1 MTTTFYTT
9 DAYVPST
16 NFAYNSVRHN
26 NINNNKLKLKSD
38 EQRKQLQR
46 TRLLPV
52 STFLSVVPRYGPTS
66 SDSSDTN
73 DILTSPEGES
83 QSSSSNNNA
92 KIKENFRN
100 LVEQV
105 MQISQPEHIPRL
117 LVNNIE
123 LIMGLQGEDGIH
135 VISSLLEDANQK
147 TKNDVNSI
155 KNGGDDDDDDENN
168 SSNNNYSYYTQ
179 TIQTVEMILT
189 FTEDFVKQAQEMDS
203 NNKNLLGKIM
213 KAMVKSDSDTS
224 ITGGEQRKDPN
235 DQEASS
241 ASSRE
246 EALDNVMK
254 EEKKNFTTGFL
265 RHIEGECNRIANAQK
280 LTTESTRLLEILR
293 LIQTRVLEELG
304 QDLGEAALVLG
315 QLMGYEKESEL
326 SGVLD
331 AGLTVQ
337 GRDFALEMA
346 SLTGEALD
354 GFKRIPGG
362 ADQELIEKVS
372 FIDKR
377 LQEFLNETNEFQ

>member
-1 MTTTFYTT
+1 MMTTYYTT

-16 NFAYNSVRHN
+16 NFAYNSVRHR
-26 NINNNKLKLKSD
+26 I
-38 EQRKQLQR
+38 
-46 TRLLPV
+46 RLEPV

-66 SDSSDTN
+66 SDSSNTN
-73 DILTSPEGES
+73 DIIKSSEGES
-83 QSSSSNNNA
+83 QSSSSNNNT
-92 KIKENFRN
+92 KRKEKFRN

-123 LIMGLQGEDGIH
+123 LIMGLQGEDGIQ
-135 VISSLLEDANQK
+135 VISSLLDDAKQK
-147 TKNDVNSI
+147 TKNDVTSI
-155 KNGGDDDDDDENN
+155 KNGGDNDDDGNN
-168 SSNNNYSYYTQ
+168 SSINNTSYYTQ

-189 FTEDFVKQAQEMDS
+189 FAEDFVKQAQEMDS

-224 ITGGEQRKDPN
+224 ITGGERRKDSN
-235 DQEASS
+235 NQEASS
-241 ASSRE
+241 ACSRE

-280 LTTESTRLLEILR
+280 MTTESTRLLEILR

-304 QDLGEAALVLG
+304 HDLGEAALVLG

-346 SLTGEALD
+346 SLTREALD
-354 GFKRIPGG
+354 GFKRVPGG
-362 ADQELIEKVS
+362 ADPELIGKVT

-377 LQEFLNETNEFQ
+377 LQYFLNETNEFQ

>member
-1 MTTTFYTT
+1 
-9 DAYVPST
+9 
-16 NFAYNSVRHN
+16 
-26 NINNNKLKLKSD
+26 
-38 EQRKQLQR
+38 
-46 TRLLPV
+46 
-52 STFLSVVPRYGPTS
+52 
-66 SDSSDTN
+66 
-73 DILTSPEGES
+73 
-83 QSSSSNNNA
+83 
-92 KIKENFRN
+92 
-100 LVEQV
+100 
-105 MQISQPEHIPRL
+105 
-117 LVNNIE
+117 
-123 LIMGLQGEDGIH
+123 
-135 VISSLLEDANQK
+135 
-147 TKNDVNSI
+147 
-155 KNGGDDDDDDENN
+155 
-168 SSNNNYSYYTQ
+168 
-179 TIQTVEMILT
+179 
-189 FTEDFVKQAQEMDS
+189 
-203 NNKNLLGKIM
+203 
-213 KAMVKSDSDTS
+213 MVKSDSDTS

>member
-1 MTTTFYTT
+1 MMLLDSFIIFLLVSKRYCMITTYYAT

-16 NFAYNSVRHN
+16 NFAYNSVRH
-26 NINNNKLKLKSD
+26 
-38 EQRKQLQR
+38 
-46 TRLLPV
+46 RLEPV

-66 SDSSDTN
+66 SDSSNTN
-73 DILTSPEGES
+73 DIIKSSEGES
-83 QSSSSNNNA
+83 QLSSSNNNT
-92 KIKENFRN
+92 KIKEKFRN

-123 LIMGLQGEDGIH
+123 LIMGLQGEDGIQ
-135 VISSLLEDANQK
+135 VISSLLDDAKQK
-147 TKNDVNSI
+147 TKNDVTSI
-155 KNGGDDDDDDENN
+155 KNGGDNDVDGNN
-168 SSNNNYSYYTQ
+168 SSINNTNYYTQ

-189 FTEDFVKQAQEMDS
+189 FAEDFVKQAQEMDS

-224 ITGGEQRKDPN
+224 ITGGERRKDSN
-235 DQEASS
+235 NQEASS
-241 ASSRE
+241 VCSRE

-254 EEKKNFTTGFL
+254 EEKKKFTTGFL

-280 LTTESTRLLEILR
+280 ITTESTRLLEILR

-304 QDLGEAALVLG
+304 HDLGEAALVLG

-331 AGLTVQ
+331 AGLKVQ

-346 SLTGEALD
+346 SLTGEALG
-354 GFKRIPGG
+354 GFKRVPGG
-362 ADQELIEKVS
+362 ADPELIEKVT

-377 LQEFLNETNEFQ
+377 LQDFLNETNEFQ